1 MQIKITVRHHFTLI
15 KMTVIKKMDNNFLR
29 IWRSWT
35 PHMEW
40 HEDGLLIC
48 SGMKIV
54 LPFWKTAWKFLKS
67 QCYHIW
73 PSNYTLR
80 HILKKDESVCPHKKL
95 YTNVHS
101 NIIHNSQE
109 VGKKTKCPSS
119 IKYDTP
125 IHWNTLQPYK
135 EIKYW

>member
-35 PHMEW
+35 PHM
-40 HEDGLLIC
+40 
-48 SGMKIV
+48 V
-54 LPFWKTAWKFLKS
+54 LVAWKLCCHFGKQLGSSSKVK

-80 HILKKDESVCPHKKL
+80 HTLKKDESICPHKKL

-125 IHWNTLQPYK
+125 VHWNTLQPYK